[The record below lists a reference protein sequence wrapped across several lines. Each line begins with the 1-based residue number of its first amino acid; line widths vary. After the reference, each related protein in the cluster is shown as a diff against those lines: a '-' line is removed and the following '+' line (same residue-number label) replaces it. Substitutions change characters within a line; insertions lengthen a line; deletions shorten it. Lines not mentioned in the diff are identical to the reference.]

1 MADLVDFSVA
11 VCPNDLGSVS
21 ALAKSIA
28 TDAAELSSGDDAAR
42 HALIIKAR
50 TLVQSLETPRETMTK
65 HTWAQAS
72 SPRLYCPGG
81 VFLDI
86 DFSTGISQAC
96 LLACSQASIRDFGS
110 SWSGMGTVLKRSLNS
125 PNHSDS
131 RLFCLVSRCS
141 SPTSLETFGPHT

>member
-42 HALIIKAR
+42 HALIINAR

-72 SPRLYCPGG
+72 SPRPYL
-81 VFLDI
+81 
-86 DFSTGISQAC
+86 S
-96 LLACSQASIRDFGS
+96 
-110 SWSGMGTVLKRSLNS
+110 
-125 PNHSDS
+125 
-131 RLFCLVSRCS
+131 VSRY
-141 SPTSLETFGPHT
+141 